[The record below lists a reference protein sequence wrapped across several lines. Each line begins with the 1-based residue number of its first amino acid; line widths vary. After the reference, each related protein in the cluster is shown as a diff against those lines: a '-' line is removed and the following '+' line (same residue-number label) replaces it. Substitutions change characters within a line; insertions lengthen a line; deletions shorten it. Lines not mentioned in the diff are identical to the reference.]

1 MSQLT
6 TEEQEIAAQLKSAE
20 LGDIAGDTIN
30 LQKLGFKDGMSKEGV
45 ETHSVI
51 TDITNVAYKVMKNR
65 ASDLSKAKENMNDV
79 AQRFGRDTDKYSK
92 AQSEYDEA
100 LVESKD
106 AELRHDLSK
115 NTKEVVGQATVKG
128 MTF

>member
-6 TEEQEIAAQLKSAE
+6 KEEQEIAAQLKSAD
-20 LGDIAGDTIN
+20 LGDIAGHGIPME
-30 LQKLGFKDGMSKEGV
+30 KLGFKGGMSKEGA
-45 ETHSVI
+45 ETHSVM
-51 TDITNVAYKVMKNR
+51 TDINQVAYKVMKNK

-115 NTKEVVGQATVKG
+115 NTKEAVGQATVRG